1 MSVVA
6 PNAFEGIA
14 IPIPE
19 VEGHGRPKQR
29 FGAFQARGPSGRV
42 VASQSLVGRVVSR
55 RRLPGDRQ
63 RKDESAGTARPR
75 VRIMTLRLTSAG
87 DASRGG
93 AIRLIVGLRDEVE
106 KASSGEEKKGLIERA
121 GMELKDEELD
131 QVVGGELIGWQF
143 RNDGPNP
150 TYYICSKCNGLIAW
164 ADREAH
170 ESTCSG

>member
-1 MSVVA
+1 M
-6 PNAFEGIA
+6 
-14 IPIPE
+14 
-19 VEGHGRPKQR
+19 
-29 FGAFQARGPSGRV
+29 
-42 VASQSLVGRVVSR
+42 
-55 RRLPGDRQ
+55 
-63 RKDESAGTARPR
+63 
-75 VRIMTLRLTSAG
+75 
-87 DASRGG
+87 
-93 AIRLIVGLRDEVE
+93 E